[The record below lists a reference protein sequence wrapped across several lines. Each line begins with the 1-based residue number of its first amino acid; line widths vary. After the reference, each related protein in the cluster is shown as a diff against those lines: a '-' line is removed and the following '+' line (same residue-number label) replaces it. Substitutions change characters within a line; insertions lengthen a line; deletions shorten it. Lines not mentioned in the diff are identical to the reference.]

1 MPGGGMDRSLAR
13 PPAWRRYGPPV
24 IAGMLIVGIAAWL
37 LAVAAGHTY
46 RVPADRLT
54 LGTVKRAPFEDF
66 VAIRATAVPFTT
78 HYLTAEQGGAVEQ
91 VLAED
96 GARVKAGQPLIILA
110 NAVLQLQV
118 ASREADAAGQ
128 INALENTRLQLEDAR
143 FRYEHD
149 LLDIEHQISRLKG
162 DLARDKILLDGN
174 AIAPATYEQEE
185 EEYAYELKLESATIA
200 SRDAQRAVR
209 ARELAQ
215 LREALARLNDST
227 ATAKAGLDALTI
239 RAAADGQ
246 LTALNAEV
254 GQSKAQ
260 GAVLGQVDSL
270 DRFKISAQVDE
281 FYLGRIALG
290 QVALFTI
297 DGHDYSARIA
307 KIYPQIANGTFRVDL
322 HFGDSTPQGIH
333 TGEAIDIKLQL
344 GGAVQALTLPNGVFY
359 QDTGG
364 RWVFVVAAGGRY
376 ATRRNVRLGRRNPGY
391 VEVIEGLE
399 PGEWVIVSSYEAFQ
413 KLDRIEIEPSHD
425 RQ

>member
-54 LGTVKRAPFEDF
+54 LGTVKRAPFDDF
-66 VAIRATAVPFTT
+66 IAIRATAVPFTT

-110 NAVLQLQV
+110 NAALQLQV

-143 FRYEHD
+143 FRYERD
-149 LLDIEHQISRLKG
+149 LLDIEHQISKLKG

-185 EEYAYELKLESATIA
+185 EEYAYELKLEGATIA

-227 ATAKAGLDALTI
+227 ATAKASLDALTI

-246 LTALNAEV
+246 LTALDAEV

-322 HFGDSTPQGIH
+322 HFRDSTPQGIH

-425 RQ
+425 GQ

>member
-24 IAGMLIVGIAAWL
+24 IAGMLIVGIAARL
-37 LAVAAGHTY
+37 LAGLAGHTY

-54 LGTVKRAPFEDF
+54 LGTAKRAPFEDF
-66 VAIRATAVPFTT
+66 IAIRATAVPFTT

-110 NAVLQLQV
+110 NAALQLQV

-149 LLDIEHQISRLKG
+149 LLDIEHQISKLKG

-174 AIAPATYEQEE
+174 AIAPATYKQEE
-185 EEYAYELKLESATIA
+185 EEYAYELKLAGATIA

-227 ATAKAGLDALTI
+227 ATARASLDALTI